1 MLQRP
6 YAILRHLPYF
16 LAVVEE
22 GSVQAAAA
30 KMNVAQS
37 ALSRRIRL
45 LEQELDGAAL
55 FARSH
60 RGMRLLPAGEAL
72 LAETRAVLAAIERAR
87 LRIEA
92 LARGSAGRVSAG
104 FVELVTRRPEMLD
117 ALRAFAREHPAVELG
132 LRPMLSE
139 EQRIELAGGDLDVGL
154 LYHGP
159 EEDIARALSGPG
171 VELQAAAILRDP
183 LLVALP
189 AAHALARRERV
200 LLADLAEEPVVWA
213 SHRKSPRLYERM
225 LAACERRGYA
235 PRIIMETPTS
245 DVTMKV
251 VAAGM
256 AIGFVPAS
264 LIGHAPPQVAFVR
277 PEDLDLDLQLSLVW
291 KAGAENGLA
300 QRLATCVLQAIAEQP
315 ASAPC

>member
-1 MLQRP
+1 
-6 YAILRHLPYF
+6 
-16 LAVVEE
+16 
-22 GSVQAAAA
+22 
-30 KMNVAQS
+30 
-37 ALSRRIRL
+37 
-45 LEQELDGAAL
+45 
-55 FARSH
+55 
-60 RGMRLLPAGEAL
+60 
-72 LAETRAVLAAIERAR
+72 
-87 LRIEA
+87 
-92 LARGSAGRVSAG
+92 
-104 FVELVTRRPEMLD
+104 MLD
-117 ALRAFAREHPAVELG
+117 ALQAFAREHPAVELS

-139 EQRIELAGGDLDVGL
+139 EQRIELARGDLDVGL

-159 EEDIARALSGPG
+159 EEDIAAALSAPG

-189 AAHALARRERV
+189 AGHALARRERV
-200 LLADLAEEPVVWA
+200 RLADLSEESVVWA

-277 PEDLDLDLQLSLVW
+277 PEDLDLELQLSLVW
-291 KAGAENGLA
+291 KAGAEAGLA
-300 QRLATCVLQAIAEQP
+300 QRLAACVLQAIAGQP
-315 ASAPC
+315 ANAPC